1 MGKIYRLLLCE
12 TVQQYTYGKL
22 SDPIYIW
29 AIKPVRMRDAV
40 SQVNNQI
47 AGIVGNILRDNR
59 SCVNHHIPVL
69 RSLQQAF
76 CFGMCYCNRRVVKV
90 QILRQFFNGVPSA
103 YDGMDKISDLIDSL
117 CDMSKIVNGTSNT
130 AR

>member
-1 MGKIYRLLLCE
+1 MGQRNRFLGKIYRLLLCK

-22 SDPIYIW
+22 SDPIYIG
-29 AIKPVRMRDAV
+29 AIKPVRMRDTV

-69 RSLQQAF
+69 LATGF
-76 CFGMCYCNRRVVKV
+76 LFWNV
-90 QILRQFFNGVPSA
+90 LP
-103 YDGMDKISDLIDSL
+103 
-117 CDMSKIVNGTSNT
+117 
-130 AR
+130 